1 LASGLSA
8 ELLQHELRT
17 SLFGRAA
24 RVLQETDSTIDLAR
38 EWVREGGPEG
48 GVVIAARQRKGRGR
62 LGRQWLSPMGGLWMS
77 VIARPPLQ
85 IAAAGRLGV
94 GMAVAGAEGAREATD
109 AAVGLKWPNDLVIG
123 EKKVGGVLVE
133 TEVVGDRIAA
143 AVLSLGLNV
152 NIPSAAFGGGVRDT
166 AISLLAATGREHS
179 IAAVAARI
187 LERLE
192 ALWPSMMESGTE
204 LRQRWGKLDALCG
217 HELEVAVGDQM
228 VQCLA
233 MGIGLGGELALVVNG
248 EARLVTAGE
257 VRSVRRRL
265 R

>member
-94 GMAVAGAEGAREATD
+94 GMAVAGA
-109 AAVGLKWPNDLVIG
+109 
-123 EKKVGGVLVE
+123 
-133 TEVVGDRIAA
+133 
-143 AVLSLGLNV
+143 
-152 NIPSAAFGGGVRDT
+152 
-166 AISLLAATGREHS
+166 
-179 IAAVAARI
+179 
-187 LERLE
+187 
-192 ALWPSMMESGTE
+192 
-204 LRQRWGKLDALCG
+204 
-217 HELEVAVGDQM
+217 
-228 VQCLA
+228 
-233 MGIGLGGELALVVNG
+233 
-248 EARLVTAGE
+248 
-257 VRSVRRRL
+257 
-265 R
+265 